1 MAVVNL
7 FWDLALDS
15 SIQSLSHTEDTPHVS
30 WDKWVLMLAVRSDSD
45 TFTADDGDYTV
56 PKLDEEGRLKVA
68 TKPASIT
75 AITWNAT
82 VIGNT
87 VIADV
92 RRASNIVFHVRNT
105 GTVTLAAGTFVFEC
119 SIDSTNGTDGT
130 WFGIQA
136 VRSNANTV
144 ETSIALSGIAA
155 SAWYASSWEASVNG
169 YSWFRIRC
177 TVAVTVN
184 AIATWTIQRW
194 SYATEPIPA
203 AQISGTQ
210 PVSWTVTATV
220 SNATV
225 ASVASSQWAI
235 PWIIQDVASAAITTT
250 TTTATITPTFGIS
263 YSVAIPVTLV
273 SGTNPT
279 MDVVVEESHNSGTNW
294 ESVYQFPIITTTGYY
309 VSPPLKLNGNRVR
322 YVQTI
327 WGTTPSFT
335 RSIQRLQSSH
345 ITPVY
350 RQLIDRSIVATTL
363 NSTTVNFLARWCSK
377 LQILV
382 DCGTM
387 TTAPVLTFEGS
398 MDGVNW
404 FNIATNNTTYTPTAS
419 SVNSYTIGW
428 QSPLLSNFVRV
439 RVSTA
444 WITATINNIYF
455 IAVE

>member
-7 FWDLALDS
+7 LWELALDS
-15 SIQSLSHTEDTPHVS
+15 SIQAITHTEDTPHTS
-30 WDKWVLMLAVRSDSD
+30 WDKWVLMLAVRNDSD

-56 PKLDEEGRLKVA
+56 LKLDEEGRLKVA
-68 TKPASIT
+68 TKPASIVAISWNTT
-75 AITWNAT
+75 A
-82 VIGNT
+82 VGNT
-87 VIADV
+87 VVADV
-92 RRASNIVFHVRNT
+92 RRASNVVFHVKNT
-105 GTVTLAAGTFVFEC
+105 GTATLSAGTFVFEG
-119 SIDSTNGTDGT
+119 SVDSTNGTDGT
-130 WFGIQA
+130 WFWIQA
-136 VRSNANTV
+136 VRSNANTI
-144 ETSIALSGIAA
+144 ETTIALSGLWAW
-155 SAWYASSWEASVNG
+155 AWYAASWEASVNG
-169 YSWFRIRC
+169 YSWMRIRC
-177 TVAVTVN
+177 TVAVTAS

-203 AQISGTQ
+203 AQISDTQ

-225 ASVASSQWAI
+225 ASVWASQGAI
-235 PWIIQDVASAAITTT
+235 PWIIQDIASSAITTT
-250 TTTATITPTFGIS
+250 TTTATITPTFWVS

-279 MDVVVEESHNSGTNW
+279 MDVVVQESHDSGTNW
-294 ESVYQFPIITTTGYY
+294 ESVYQFPRITTTGYY

-345 ITPVY
+345 NTPVY
-350 RQLIDRSIVATTL
+350 RQLIDRAIVATTL
-363 NSTTVNFLARWCSK
+363 NSTTGNFLARWCSK

-398 MDGVNW
+398 MDGVSW
-404 FNIATNNTTYTPTAS
+404 FNIANNNATYTPTAS
-419 SVNSYTIGW
+419 TVNSYAIWWYT
-428 QSPLLSNFVRV
+428 PLLAQFVRA

-444 WITATINNIYF
+444 GTTATINNIYF
-455 IAVE
+455 MWVE

>member
-30 WDKWVLMLAVRSDSD
+30 WDKWVLMLAVRSDTD

-68 TKPASIT
+68 TKPASIA

-82 VIGNT
+82 VIGNA
-87 VIADV
+87 VVADV

-105 GTVTLAAGTFVFEC
+105 GTVTLAAGTFVFEG

-144 ETSIALSGIAA
+144 ETSIALSGITA

-177 TVAVTVN
+177 TVAVTAS
-184 AIATWTIQRW
+184 AIATWTIQRG

-203 AQISGTQ
+203 AQVTPTQSVSGS
-210 PVSWTVTATV
+210 VTVT
-220 SNATV
+220 
-225 ASVASSQWAI
+225 SVTSSQWAI

-263 YSVAIPVTLV
+263 YSVAIPVTVV

-279 MDVVVEESHNSGTNW
+279 LDIVVQESHDTGTNW
-294 ESVYQFPIITTTGYY
+294 ENVYQFPRITTTWYY

-327 WGTTPSFT
+327 SGTTPSFT

-345 ITPVY
+345 ITPNI
-350 RQLIDRSIVATTL
+350 RQLIDRTIVATTL
-363 NSTTVNFLARWCSK
+363 NSATGTFLARWTSK

-387 TTAPVLTFEGS
+387 TTAPILTFEGS
-398 MDGVNW
+398 MDDVNW

-428 QSPLLSNFVRV
+428 QSPLLSHFVRV

-444 WITATINNIYF
+444 WVTATINNIYF